1 MNTGPWKQIEL
12 ANTLEILRAKV
23 IQFKQKNAQVAK
35 ADIKCRT
42 SFKKNKKKVKINLRC
57 R

>member
-23 IQFKQKNAQVAK
+23 VQFKQKNA
-35 ADIKCRT
+35 
-42 SFKKNKKKVKINLRC
+42 
-57 R
+57 